1 MRKISFS
8 EALNEATAQEMRRD
22 PTVIT
27 YGVGA
32 PDHVRFFGSI
42 NGIPEEFGP
51 ERCFDTPIAEDS
63 MVGFALGAAINGLRP
78 IHLHIRVDFLLLAMN
93 QLVNMIS
100 AATYN
105 SGGRLKVPLVIR
117 VVVGRGWGQGSQHSK
132 SLHSFF
138 AHIPGLKVILP
149 TTPYDA
155 KGLLTAAIRDDNPVI
170 CLEHRWL
177 YWAEDDVPEEPY
189 EIPLGKANILREGKD
204 ITVVATSWM
213 NVEAKMAAQVL
224 MRRGIEL
231 EIVDPRTIAP
241 LDEDSILKSVAK
253 TGRCIVADNDWA
265 FSGFGAEIAAM
276 VSEKCFTQLKTPVT
290 RIGFAHTPC
299 PTVRVLEDKFYPN
312 AETIIRT
319 VERVL
324 DLDEMDLG
332 NEDFYSHNRRFT
344 GPF

>member
-1 MRKISFS
+1 MRKISYS

-27 YGVGA
+27 FGVGA
-32 PDHVRFFGSI
+32 PDHVRFFNSI
-42 NGIPEEFGP
+42 NGITEEFGP

-63 MVGFALGAAINGLRP
+63 MVGFAFGAALNGLRP

-105 SGGRLKVPLVIR
+105 TGGKLKVPLVIR

-138 AHIPGLKVILP
+138 AHIPGLKVIVP

-155 KGLLTAAIRDDNPVI
+155 KGMLTAAIRDDNPVI
-170 CLEHRWL
+170 CMEHRWL
-177 YWAEDDVPEEPY
+177 YWAEDEVPKEPY
-189 EIPLGKANILREGKD
+189 EIPIGKANILLEGKD
-204 ITVVATSWM
+204 ITIVATSWM
-213 NVEAKMAAQVL
+213 NVEAKMAADVL
-224 MRRGIEL
+224 ARRGIDV

-241 LDEDSILKSVAK
+241 LDEDTILKSVNK
-253 TGRCIVADNDWA
+253 TSRCIVADNDWVY
-265 FSGFGAEIAAM
+265 SGFGAEIAAM
-276 VSEKCFTQLKTPVT
+276 VSEKCFSILKSPVT
-290 RIGFAHTPC
+290 RVGFEHTPC
-299 PTVRVLEDKFYPN
+299 PTVRILEDQFYAN

-319 VERVL
+319 VERTL
-324 DLDEMDLG
+324 DLPEMDLSG
-332 NEDFYSHNRRFT
+332 EDFYSHNRRFT

>member
-1 MRKISFS
+1 MRKISYR

-63 MVGFALGAAINGLRP
+63 MVGFALGAALNGLRP

-93 QLVNMIS
+93 QLVNMVS
-100 AATYN
+100 ATTYN
-105 SGGRLKVPLVIR
+105 SGGKLKVPLVMR

-138 AHIPGLKVILP
+138 AHIPGLKVIAP

-155 KGLLTAAIRDDNPVI
+155 KGLLAAAIRDDNPVI

-189 EIPLGKANILREGKD
+189 EIPIGEANILREGKD

-213 NVEAKMAAQVL
+213 NVEAKMAADVL
-224 MRRGIEL
+224 ASRGVEV
-231 EIVDPRTIAP
+231 EIVDPRSIAP
-241 LDEDSILKSVAK
+241 LDEDTIITSVNK
-253 TGRCIVADNDWA
+253 TKRCIVADNDWVYA
-265 FSGFGAEIAAM
+265 GFGAEIAAM
-276 VSEKCFTQLKTPVT
+276 VSEKCFFSLKSPVT
-290 RIGFAHTPC
+290 RVGFAHTPC
-299 PTVRVLEDKFYPN
+299 PTVRVLEDEFYAN
-312 AETIIRT
+312 AENIIRV

-324 DLDEMDLG
+324 DLPEMDLSG
-332 NEDFYSHNRRFT
+332 YDFYSHNRRFT